1 MEETETLTAREN
13 LILRNESCVLRSL
26 TLSLLFSLLREEKR
40 EEVAKLE
47 KKNKKEREKL
57 ISELC
62 LCDSVV
68 VLLQQTQILDM

>member
-47 KKNKKEREKL
+47 KKIKREKL
-57 ISELC
+57 NSELC

-68 VLLQQTQILDM
+68 VVLQQKQILDM

>member
-1 MEETETLTAREN
+1 MEKTETLRAREN

-47 KKNKKEREKL
+47 KKIKREKN
-57 ISELC
+57 
-62 LCDSVV
+62 
-68 VLLQQTQILDM
+68 